1 MEELIIFII
10 LSLLF
15 LALFIIEMLSKKE
28 KRQLPKLWLSVFV
41 LMVVITMNYITNRP
55 KAVEEIT
62 AMLNF

>member
-41 LMVVITMNYITNRP
+41 LMVVITMSYITNHP
-55 KAVEEIT
+55 EAVEEIT